1 MSSIEVDFDPVPRIL
16 SKDPNFH
23 RLSRFAT
30 DGHVLR
36 SRIVLVMARC
46 VHLSLGIVLTLS
58 VLSGVGCTVPDT
70 GSSATAAEPNDG
82 PVQRPASESDSTGSV
97 FDDQP
102 SGFGVFPAFVPPI
115 GLGGGDTQECELG
128 NDPYSTCV

>member
-1 MSSIEVDFDPVPRIL
+1 MSSIEVDLDPVPRIL

-36 SRIVLVMARC
+36 SRIVLVMARWF
-46 VHLSLGIVLTLS
+46 HSFLGIALALS
-58 VLSGVGCTVPDT
+58 VFLGVGCTVPDT

-82 PVQRPASESDSTGSV
+82 PTPRPASEVDSSGSV

-115 GLGGGDTQECELG
+115 GLGGGTQECELG